1 MKEGSRV
8 GRLKYPLYFSFPALA
23 VFLLFFI
30 TPTLIGFYY
39 SFTDWNINADRIQFT
54 GLANYIELF
63 KEPRLK
69 TALIN
74 TLIFAAV
81 VTLMQ
86 NFLGLGL
93 ALVLNEALKL
103 RNVLRMIFFLPYV
116 IAPIVIGYIFRAI
129 YHPEHGIVNTL
140 LSKVGLDF
148 LVHDWLNDPKYALF
162 SIIVTDLWRVA
173 GFSMVVYLAG
183 LQFIPKDL
191 IESSSID
198 GAKYWQRFRSVVFP
212 LLAPALTVNVL
223 LSMIGSMKVFEM
235 VMVLT
240 EGGPGY
246 TTEVFYT
253 YIRGMFSTGLF
264 GYATAVN
271 VVLFVLVTL
280 VGVPVLMAMKKREVE
295 M

>member
-1 MKEGSRV
+1 MGKS
-8 GRLKYPLYFSFPALA
+8 KYPLYFSFPALA

-39 SFTDWNINADRIQFT
+39 SFTDWNINAPDIKFI
-54 GLANYIELF
+54 GFHNYVELF
-63 KEPRLK
+63 KEPRLT
-69 TALIN
+69 TALFN

-81 VTLMQ
+81 VTVLQ
-86 NFLGLGL
+86 NVCGLGL
-93 ALVLNEALKL
+93 ALILNEALVL

-129 YHPEHGIVNTL
+129 YHPEHGIVNQIL
-140 LSKVGLDF
+140 DSIGLHM
-148 LVHDWLNDPKYALF
+148 LVQDWLNDPRFALF
-162 SIIVTDLWRVA
+162 SIIVTDIWRVA

-191 IESSSID
+191 TESASMD
-198 GAKYWQRFRSVVFP
+198 GAHYWSRFKNIIFP
-212 LLAPALTVNVL
+212 LLAPAFTVNVL

-246 TTEVFYT
+246 STEVFFT
-253 YIRGMFSTGLF
+253 YIRSMFSSGEF

-271 VVLFVLVTL
+271 VVLFVLVTV
-280 VGVPVLMAMKKREVE
+280 VGVPVLMKMKKREVE

>member
-1 MKEGSRV
+1 MGKHT
-8 GRLKYPLYFSFPALA
+8 YPLYFSFPALA

-30 TPTLIGFYY
+30 TPTIIGFYY
-39 SFTDWNINADRIQFT
+39 SFTDWNINAEHIQFT

-63 KEPRLK
+63 QEPRLT
-69 TALIN
+69 TALVN
-74 TLIFAAV
+74 TLIFAVV

-86 NFLGLGL
+86 NVLGLGL
-93 ALVLNEALKL
+93 ALILNEALKL
-103 RNVLRMIFFLPYV
+103 RNLLRMIFFLPYV

-140 LSKVGLDF
+140 LSGIGLQS
-148 LVHDWLNDPKYALF
+148 LAQDWLNDPKYALF

-191 IESSSID
+191 IESSSMD
-198 GAKYWQRFRSVVFP
+198 GAQYWQRFRSIVFP

-253 YIRGMFSTGLF
+253 YIRSMFSTGLF

-271 VVLFVLVTL
+271 VVLFVLVTI

>member
-1 MKEGSRV
+1 MGKH
-8 GRLKYPLYFSFPALA
+8 KYPLYFSFPALA

-30 TPTLIGFYY
+30 TPTVIGFYY
-39 SFTDWNINADRIQFT
+39 SFTDWNINADKISFN
-54 GLANYIELF
+54 GLENYRELF
-63 KEPRLK
+63 QEPRLK
-69 TALIN
+69 TALFN
-74 TLIFAAV
+74 TLIFAAI

-86 NFLGLGL
+86 NLLGLGL
-93 ALVLNEALKL
+93 ALILNEALKM
-103 RNVLRMIFFLPYV
+103 RNLLRMIFFLPYV

-129 YHPEHGIVNTL
+129 YHPEHGIVNQL
-140 LSKVGLDF
+140 LDRIGLDF
-148 LVHDWLNDPKYALF
+148 LMVDWLNDPKYALF

-191 IESSSID
+191 IESSSMD
-198 GAKYWQRFRSVVFP
+198 GAHYWQRFRSIVFP

-253 YIRGMFSTGLF
+253 YIRSMFSTGEF

-271 VVLFVLVTL
+271 LILFILVTI
-280 VGVPVLMAMKKREVE
+280 VGVPVLMGMKKREVE

>member
-1 MKEGSRV
+1 M

>member
-1 MKEGSRV
+1 MGKM
-8 GRLKYPLYFSFPALA
+8 KYPLYFSFPALA

-30 TPTLIGFYY
+30 TPTIIGFYY
-39 SFTDWNINADRIQFT
+39 SFTDWNINAEQIRFN
-54 GLANYIELF
+54 GLDNYIELF

-93 ALVLNEALKL
+93 ALILNEALKL
-103 RNVLRMIFFLPYV
+103 RNLLRMIFFLPYV

-129 YHPEHGIVNTL
+129 YHPEHGIVNTVL
-140 LSKVGLDF
+140 DHIGLHF
-148 LVHDWLNDPKYALF
+148 MAQDWLNDPKYALF
-162 SIIVTDLWRVA
+162 SIILTDLWRVA

-191 IESSSID
+191 IESSSMD
-198 GAKYWQRFRSVVFP
+198 GAQYWQRFRSIIFP

-271 VVLFVLVTL
+271 VVLFVLVTI
-280 VGVPVLMAMKKREVE
+280 VGVPVLIAMKKREVE

>member
-1 MKEGSRV
+1 MKRS
-8 GRLKYPLYFSFPALA
+8 KYPLYFSFPALA

-39 SFTDWNINADRIQFT
+39 SFTDWNINADRIRFN
-54 GLANYIELF
+54 GLDNYITLF
-63 KEPRLK
+63 QEPRLK
-69 TALIN
+69 IALLN
-74 TLIFAAV
+74 TLIFSAAV
-81 VTLMQ
+81 TLLQ
-86 NFLGLGL
+86 NFFGLGL
-93 ALVLNEALKL
+93 ALIMNEALQTRNLL
-103 RNVLRMIFFLPYV
+103 RTIFFLPYV
-116 IAPIVIGYIFRAI
+116 ISPIVIGYIFRAI
-129 YHPEHGIVNTL
+129 YHPENGIVNYFL
-140 LSKVGLDF
+140 DKLGLDF
-148 LVHDWLNDPKYALF
+148 FMHDWLNDPKYALF
-162 SIIVTDLWRVA
+162 SIIVTDIWRVA

-191 IESSSID
+191 IESSSMD
-198 GAKYWQRFRSVVFP
+198 GANYWRRFRDIIFP

-246 TTEVFYT
+246 TTEVFFT
-253 YIRGMFSTGLF
+253 YIRNMFSTGEF

-271 VVLFVLVTL
+271 LMLFLLVTV
-280 VGVPVLMAMKKREVE
+280 VGMPVLIAMKKREVE

>member
-1 MKEGSRV
+1 MGKS
-8 GRLKYPLYFSFPALA
+8 KYPLYFSFPALA
-23 VFLLFFI
+23 VFLVFFI

-39 SFTDWNINADRIQFT
+39 SFTDWNINAKDIRFIGFQ
-54 GLANYIELF
+54 NYAAIF
-63 KEPRLK
+63 QEPRLL
-69 TALIN
+69 TALFN
-74 TLIFAAV
+74 TLIFAAA
-81 VTLMQ
+81 VTVLQ
-86 NFLGLGL
+86 NVCGLGL
-93 ALVLNEALKL
+93 ALILNEALVL

-129 YHPEHGIVNTL
+129 YHPEHGIVNQIL
-140 LSKVGLDF
+140 EQVGLAA
-148 LVHDWLNDPKYALF
+148 LAHDWLNDPKYALF
-162 SIIVTDLWRVA
+162 SIIVTDIWRVA

-191 IESSSID
+191 TESASMD
-198 GAKYWQRFRSVVFP
+198 GAQYWSRFRHIVFP
-212 LLAPALTVNVL
+212 LLAPAFTVNVL

-253 YIRGMFSTGLF
+253 YIRSMFSSGEF
-264 GYATAVN
+264 GYATTVN
-271 VVLFVLVTL
+271 VVLFILVTCI
-280 VGVPVLMAMKKREVE
+280 GVPVLMKMKKREVE

>member
-1 MKEGSRV
+1 MGKQR
-8 GRLKYPLYFSFPALA
+8 YPLYFSFPALA

-39 SFTDWNINADRIQFT
+39 SFTDWNINAPDIRFV
-54 GLANYIELF
+54 GFANYVELF
-63 KEPRLK
+63 QEPRLT
-69 TALIN
+69 TALSN
-74 TLIFAAV
+74 TLIFAAA
-81 VTLMQ
+81 VTVLQ
-86 NFLGLGL
+86 NVCGLAL

-103 RNVLRMIFFLPYV
+103 RNLLRMVFFLPYV

-129 YHPEHGIVNTL
+129 YHPEHGIVNEL
-140 LSKVGLDF
+140 LRAVGLGS
-148 LVHDWLNDPKYALF
+148 LAQDWLNDPAYALF
-162 SIIVTDLWRVA
+162 SIIATDIWRVA
-173 GFSMVVYLAG
+173 GFAMVVYLAG

-191 IESSSID
+191 TESASID
-198 GAKYWQRFRSVVFP
+198 GATYWNRFRHIVFP
-212 LLAPALTVNVL
+212 LLAPAFTVNVL

-246 TTEVFYT
+246 TTEVFFT
-253 YIRGMFSTGLF
+253 YIRSMFSSGEF

-280 VGVPVLMAMKKREVE
+280 VGVPVLMGMKRREVE

>member
-1 MKEGSRV
+1 MERS
-8 GRLKYPLYFSFPALA
+8 KYPLYFSFPALA
-23 VFLLFFI
+23 VFLTFFI
-30 TPTLIGFYY
+30 TPTIIGFYY
-39 SFTDWNINADRIQFT
+39 SFTDWNINADSIKFI
-54 GLANYIELF
+54 GWDNYATLF
-63 KEPRLK
+63 AEPRLK

-74 TLIFAAV
+74 TMIFAAA
-81 VTLMQ
+81 VTVLQ
-86 NFLGLGL
+86 NVCGLGL
-93 ALVLNEALKL
+93 ALILNEALVL

-129 YHPEHGIVNTL
+129 YHPEHGIVNVL
-140 LSKVGLDF
+140 LNNVGLGF
-148 LVHDWLNDPKYALF
+148 LAQDWLNDPKFALM
-162 SIIVTDLWRVA
+162 SIIATDIWRVA

-191 IESSSID
+191 TESASID
-198 GAKYWQRFRSVVFP
+198 GAHYWSRFRHIVFP
-212 LLAPALTVNVL
+212 LLAPAFTVNVL

-253 YIRGMFSTGLF
+253 YIRSMFSSGEM

-271 VVLFVLVTL
+271 MVLFVLVT
-280 VGVPVLMAMKKREVE
+280 VIGVPVLMAMKKREVE

>member
-1 MKEGSRV
+1 MGKM
-8 GRLKYPLYFSFPALA
+8 KYPLYFSFPALA

-30 TPTLIGFYY
+30 TPTIIGFYY
-39 SFTDWNINADRIQFT
+39 SFTDWNINADQIRFN
-54 GLANYIELF
+54 GLDNYIELF

-69 TALIN
+69 TALFN

-93 ALVLNEALKL
+93 ALILNEALKL
-103 RNVLRMIFFLPYV
+103 RNLLRMIFFLPYV

-129 YHPEHGIVNTL
+129 YHPEHGIINTVL
-140 LSKVGLDF
+140 DNAGLQF
-148 LVHDWLNDPKYALF
+148 MVHDWLNDPKYALF

-191 IESSSID
+191 IESSSMD
-198 GAKYWQRFRSVVFP
+198 GAQYWQRFRSIIFP

-271 VVLFVLVTL
+271 VVLFVLVTI

>member
-1 MKEGSRV
+1 MGKT
-8 GRLKYPLYFSFPALA
+8 KYPLYFSFPALA

-39 SFTDWNINADRIQFT
+39 SFTDWNINAVQIRFN
-54 GLANYIELF
+54 GLDNYIELF

-93 ALVLNEALKL
+93 ALILNEALKL
-103 RNVLRMIFFLPYV
+103 RNLLRMIFFLPYV

-129 YHPEHGIVNTL
+129 YHPEHGIVNTVL
-140 LSKVGLDF
+140 DAVGLH
-148 LVHDWLNDPKYALF
+148 VMAQDWLNDPKYALF
-162 SIIVTDLWRVA
+162 SIILTDLWRVA

-191 IESSSID
+191 IESSSMD
-198 GAKYWQRFRSVVFP
+198 GAQYWQRFRSIIFP

-271 VVLFVLVTL
+271 VVLFVLVTI

>member
-1 MKEGSRV
+1 MGKM
-8 GRLKYPLYFSFPALA
+8 KYPLYFSFPALA

-39 SFTDWNINADRIQFT
+39 SFTDWNINADQIRFN
-54 GLANYIELF
+54 GLDNYIELF

-69 TALIN
+69 TALVN

-93 ALVLNEALKL
+93 ALILNEALKL
-103 RNVLRMIFFLPYV
+103 RNLLRMIFFLPYV

-129 YHPEHGIVNTL
+129 YHPEHGIINTL
-140 LSKVGLDF
+140 LDKAGLSF
-148 LVHDWLNDPKYALF
+148 MVHDWLNDPKYALF

-191 IESSSID
+191 IESSSMD
-198 GAKYWQRFRSVVFP
+198 GAQYWQRFRSIIFP

-271 VVLFVLVTL
+271 VVLFVLVTI